1 MRVCM
6 RPALSLMHQLLRQAV
21 VKWDR
26 RQQALLANGKFRDYR
41 VLQAPQLTA
50 RTAEQISKTFHLTPK
65 GIAERDMVRKTRV
78 LMFRLLATCG
88 GALEQLLGSDRGYP
102 FRMFAAVLSGNGRQ
116 VFDDPPCLFDELTF
130 KLLQKYPCPDSL
142 ESLEAR
148 AVVCGLADMIVLD
161 IAGIEARHAACRRI
175 NTVRSTQAS
184 TASFETLSG
193 LVLTRSIM
201 KARSDWLA
209 ARGWSSVQKP
219 QRRKGSSSKKPKK
232 ESKTPVHRGGG
243 AWRAF
248 QHLQKAGFGKQG
260 VLSARYR
267 RIKGADGPEF
277 ADLRELGKLGNTA
290 SRAGFRSFGER
301 IQSKRK
307 RRLCAATSSM
317 PEALLQ
323 QVADVKQSC
332 ATRKKA
338 EQASVQAQMNGLAQH
353 AAQQCAT
360 LHQTRAVDDPASGLA
375 QTAAGTMLP
384 VTPPPTASS
393 AQSFQTGPPAIQT
406 LECFPPVVEL
416 AQDWPRFMFLA
427 QVPNP

>member
-1 MRVCM
+1 MKTKAAKWGSRPDVNSSLIAMRVCM
-6 RPALSLMHQLLRQAV
+6 RPALSLMHQLLRQAG

-201 KARSDWLA
+201 KARSDGLA

-232 ESKTPVHRGGG
+232 ESKTPV
-243 AWRAF
+243 WRWC
-248 QHLQKAGFGKQG
+248 LEGFPKPAKGWIWQ
-260 VLSARYR
+260 ARS
-267 RIKGADGPEF
+267 
-277 ADLRELGKLGNTA
+277 L
-290 SRAGFRSFGER
+290 ER
-301 IQSKRK
+301 
-307 RRLCAATSSM
+307 
-317 PEALLQ
+317 
-323 QVADVKQSC
+323 
-332 ATRKKA
+332 
-338 EQASVQAQMNGLAQH
+338 
-353 AAQQCAT
+353 
-360 LHQTRAVDDPASGLA
+360 
-375 QTAAGTMLP
+375 
-384 VTPPPTASS
+384 
-393 AQSFQTGPPAIQT
+393 
-406 LECFPPVVEL
+406 
-416 AQDWPRFMFLA
+416 
-427 QVPNP
+427 